1 MSEPQ
6 IFNRVACHFCEVKDA
21 EITRLKAFSAG
32 RGMVSEAADISEVAV
47 LVVGLHERIAQV
59 EQERDALH
67 ADLDLQIKRTE
78 EARNE
83 RDALRAANSHF
94 DAEILRLTTE
104 RETMRVKVAKQ
115 VEELNTI
122 IRQKWEIEGERDALR
137 RANAKFDAE
146 ILRITVE
153 REALRADLKAC
164 AGALDD
170 LMQKALD
177 TPEDA

>member
-1 MSEPQ
+1 MSHCRGCPG
-6 IFNRVACHFCEVKDA
+6 RVCTTPTADLYLPGPKPPLTYEDCPGCTECSENGDK
-21 EITRLKAFSAG
+21 IAF
-32 RGMVSEAADISEVAV
+32 
-47 LVVGLHERIAQV
+47 LHE
-59 EQERDALH
+59 
-67 ADLDLQIKRTE
+67 
-78 EARNE
+78 
-83 RDALRAANSHF
+83 
-94 DAEILRLTTE
+94 
-104 RETMRVKVAKQ
+104 KVAQQ